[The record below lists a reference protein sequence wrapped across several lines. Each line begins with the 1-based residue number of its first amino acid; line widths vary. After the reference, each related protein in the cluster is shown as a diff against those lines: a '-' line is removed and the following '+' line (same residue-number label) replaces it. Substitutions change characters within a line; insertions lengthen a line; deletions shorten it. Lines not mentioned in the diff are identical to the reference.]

1 MDKGKLLVISGP
13 SGVGKGT
20 ICKRI
25 TEDLDVDVSVSMT
38 TRSPREGEIEGVSY
52 YFVTHDEFQAEI
64 ERDGLLEYACRYGNY
79 YGTPRAGIMQTLEEG
94 RDVILE
100 IEMEGALKAKK
111 VIPEAVLIFILPPS
125 LAELRRRLE
134 GRGTETFEAIEMR
147 LSDTVGEIEYIT
159 GYDYAVVND
168 NIDQAVADIEKIIAA
183 EHMNIK
189 GKAQQ
194 IIDRYKEELQS

>member
-79 YGTPRAGIMQTLEEG
+79 YGTPRARIMQTLEEG

-134 GRGTETFEAIEMR
+134 GRGTESREAIEMR

>member
-1 MDKGKLLVISGP
+1 MNKGKLLVISGP

-25 TEDLDVDVSVSMT
+25 AEDLDVDVSVSMT
-38 TRSPREGEIEGVSY
+38 TRKPRDGEEEGVSY

-64 ERDGLLEYACRYGNY
+64 ARDGLLEYAQRYENY
-79 YGTPRAGIMQTLEEG
+79 YGTPKARIIENLESG

-111 VIPEAVLIFILPPS
+111 AVPGAVLIFILPPS

-134 GRGTETFEAIEMR
+134 GRGTETKEVIEMR

-168 NIDQAVADIEKIIAA
+168 NIEQAVADVEKIIAA
-183 EHMNIK
+183 EHMSTR
-189 GKAQQ
+189 GCAQQ
-194 IIDRYKEELQS
+194 IIDKYKEELQL

>member
-1 MDKGKLLVISGP
+1 MNKGKLLVISGP

-25 TEDLDVDVSVSMT
+25 AEDLDVDVSVSMT
-38 TRSPREGEIEGVSY
+38 TRKPRDGEEEGVSY

-64 ERDGLLEYACRYGNY
+64 ARDGLLEYAQRYENY
-79 YGTPRAGIMQTLEEG
+79 YGTPKARIIENLESG

-100 IEMEGALKAKK
+100 IEMEGAIKAKK
-111 VIPEAVLIFILPPS
+111 AVPGAVLIFILPPS
-125 LAELRRRLE
+125 LADLRRRLE
-134 GRGTETFEAIEMR
+134 GRGTETKEAIEMR

-168 NIDQAVADIEKIIAA
+168 NIEQAVADVEKIIAA
-183 EHMNIK
+183 EHMSTR
-189 GKAQQ
+189 GCAQQ
-194 IIDRYKEELQS
+194 IIDKYKEELQL

>member
-1 MDKGKLLVISGP
+1 MNKGKLLVISGP

-25 TEDLDVDVSVSMT
+25 AEDLDVDVSVSMT
-38 TRSPREGEIEGVSY
+38 TRKPRDGEEEGVSY

-64 ERDGLLEYACRYGNY
+64 ARDGLLEYAQRYENY
-79 YGTPRAGIMQTLEEG
+79 YGTPKARIIENLESG

-100 IEMEGALKAKK
+100 SEMEGALKAKK
-111 VIPEAVLIFILPPS
+111 AVPGAVLIFILPPS

-134 GRGTETFEAIEMR
+134 GRGTETKEAIEMR

-168 NIDQAVADIEKIIAA
+168 NIEQAVADVEKIIAA
-183 EHMNIK
+183 EHMSTR
-189 GKAQQ
+189 GCAQQ
-194 IIDRYKEELQS
+194 IIDKYKEELQL

>member
-1 MDKGKLLVISGP
+1 MNKGKLLVISGP

-25 TEDLDVDVSVSMT
+25 AEDLDVDVSVSMT
-38 TRSPREGEIEGVSY
+38 TRKPRDGEEEGVSY

-64 ERDGLLEYACRYGNY
+64 ARDGLLEYAQRYENY
-79 YGTPRAGIMQTLEEG
+79 YGTPKARIIENLESG

-111 VIPEAVLIFILPPS
+111 AVPGAVLIFILPPS

-134 GRGTETFEAIEMR
+134 GRGTETKEAIEMR
-147 LSDTVGEIEYIT
+147 LSDTVGEIEYIK

-168 NIDQAVADIEKIIAA
+168 NIEQAVADVEKIIAA
-183 EHMNIK
+183 EHMSTS
-189 GKAQQ
+189 GCAQQ
-194 IIDRYKEELQS
+194 IIDKYKEELQL

>member
-1 MDKGKLLVISGP
+1 MNKGKLLVISGP

-25 TEDLDVDVSVSMT
+25 AEDLDVDISVSMT
-38 TRSPREGEIEGVSY
+38 TRKPRDGEEEGVSY

-64 ERDGLLEYACRYGNY
+64 ARDGLLEYAQRYENY
-79 YGTPRAGIMQTLEEG
+79 YGTPKARIIENLESG

-111 VIPEAVLIFILPPS
+111 AVPGAVLIFILPPS

-134 GRGTETFEAIEMR
+134 GRGTETKEAIEMR

-168 NIDQAVADIEKIIAA
+168 NIEQAVADVEKIIAA
-183 EHMNIK
+183 EHMSTR
-189 GKAQQ
+189 GCAQQ
-194 IIDRYKEELQS
+194 IIDKYKEELQL

>member
-1 MDKGKLLVISGP
+1 MNKGKLLVISGP

-25 TEDLDVDVSVSMT
+25 AEDLDVDVSVSMT
-38 TRSPREGEIEGVSY
+38 TRKPRDGEEEGVSY

-64 ERDGLLEYACRYGNY
+64 ARDGLLEYAQRYENY
-79 YGTPRAGIMQTLEEG
+79 YGTPKARIVENLESG

-111 VIPEAVLIFILPPS
+111 AVPGAVLIFILPPS

-134 GRGTETFEAIEMR
+134 GRGTETKEAIEMR

-168 NIDQAVADIEKIIAA
+168 NIEQAVADVEKIIAA
-183 EHMNIK
+183 EHMSTR
-189 GKAQQ
+189 GCAQQ
-194 IIDRYKEELQS
+194 IIDKYKEELQL

>member
-1 MDKGKLLVISGP
+1 MNKGKLLVISGP

-25 TEDLDVDVSVSMT
+25 AEDLDVDVSVSMT
-38 TRSPREGEIEGVSY
+38 TRKPRDGEEEGVSY

-64 ERDGLLEYACRYGNY
+64 ARDGLLEYAQRYENY
-79 YGTPRAGIMQTLEEG
+79 YGTPKARIIENLESG

-111 VIPEAVLIFILPPS
+111 AVPGAVLIFILPPS

-134 GRGTETFEAIEMR
+134 GRGTETKEAIEMR

-168 NIDQAVADIEKIIAA
+168 NIEQAVADVEKIIAA
-183 EHMNIK
+183 EHMSPR
-189 GKAQQ
+189 GCAQQ
-194 IIDRYKEELQS
+194 IIDKYKEELQL

>member
-1 MDKGKLLVISGP
+1 MNKGKLLVISGP

-25 TEDLDVDVSVSMT
+25 AEDLDVDVSVSMT
-38 TRSPREGEIEGVSY
+38 TRKPRDGEEEGFSY

-64 ERDGLLEYACRYGNY
+64 ARDGLLEYAQRYENY
-79 YGTPRAGIMQTLEEG
+79 YGTPKARIIENLESG

-111 VIPEAVLIFILPPS
+111 AVPGAVLIFILPPS

-134 GRGTETFEAIEMR
+134 GRGTETKEAIEMR

-168 NIDQAVADIEKIIAA
+168 NIEQAVADVEKIIAA
-183 EHMNIK
+183 EHMSTR
-189 GKAQQ
+189 GCAQQ
-194 IIDRYKEELQS
+194 IIDKYKEELQL

>member
-1 MDKGKLLVISGP
+1 MNKGKLLVISGP

-25 TEDLDVDVSVSMT
+25 AKDLDVDISVSMT
-38 TRSPREGEIEGVSY
+38 TRKPRDGEEEGVSY
-52 YFVTHDEFQAEI
+52 YFVTHEEFQAEI
-64 ERDGLLEYACRYGNY
+64 ARDGLLEYAQRYENY
-79 YGTPRAGIMQTLEEG
+79 YGTPKARIIENLEAG

-100 IEMEGALKAKK
+100 IEMEGALKAKEA
-111 VIPEAVLIFILPPS
+111 VPGAVLIFILPPS

-134 GRGTETFEAIEMR
+134 GRGTETREAIEMR

-168 NIDQAVADIEKIIAA
+168 SIDQAVADVEKIIAA
-183 EHMNIK
+183 EHMSTR
-189 GKAQQ
+189 GCAQQ
-194 IIDRYKEELQS
+194 IIDKYKEELQL

>member
-1 MDKGKLLVISGP
+1 MNKGKLLVISGP

-25 TEDLDVDVSVSMT
+25 AEDLDVDVSVSMT
-38 TRSPREGEIEGVSY
+38 TRKPRDGEEEGVSY

-64 ERDGLLEYACRYGNY
+64 ARDGLLEYAQRYENY
-79 YGTPRAGIMQTLEEG
+79 YGTPKARIIEDLESG

-111 VIPEAVLIFILPPS
+111 AVPGAVLIFILPPS

-134 GRGTETFEAIEMR
+134 GRGTETKEAIEMR

-168 NIDQAVADIEKIIAA
+168 NIEQAVADVEKIIAA
-183 EHMNIK
+183 EHMSTR
-189 GKAQQ
+189 GCAQQ
-194 IIDRYKEELQS
+194 IIDKYKEELQL

>member
-1 MDKGKLLVISGP
+1 MNKGKLLVISGP

-25 TEDLDVDVSVSMT
+25 AEDLDVDVSVSMT
-38 TRSPREGEIEGVSY
+38 TRKPRDGEEEGVSY

-64 ERDGLLEYACRYGNY
+64 ARDGLLEYAQRYENY
-79 YGTPRAGIMQTLEEG
+79 YGTPKARIIENLESG

-111 VIPEAVLIFILPPS
+111 AVPGAVLIFILPPS
-125 LAELRRRLE
+125 LAELRIRLE
-134 GRGTETFEAIEMR
+134 GRGTETKEAIEMR

-168 NIDQAVADIEKIIAA
+168 NIEQAVADVEKIIAA
-183 EHMNIK
+183 EHMSTR
-189 GKAQQ
+189 GCAQQ
-194 IIDRYKEELQS
+194 IIDKYKEELQL

>member
-1 MDKGKLLVISGP
+1 MNKGKLLVISGP

-25 TEDLDVDVSVSMT
+25 AEDLDVDVSVSMT
-38 TRSPREGEIEGVSY
+38 TRKPRDGEEEGVSY

-64 ERDGLLEYACRYGNY
+64 ARDGLLEYAQRYENY
-79 YGTPRAGIMQTLEEG
+79 YGTPKARIIENLESG

-111 VIPEAVLIFILPPS
+111 AVPGAVLIFILPPS

-134 GRGTETFEAIEMR
+134 GRGTETKEAIEMR

-168 NIDQAVADIEKIIAA
+168 NIEQAVADVEKIIAA
-183 EHMNIK
+183 EHMSTR
-189 GKAQQ
+189 GCAQQ
-194 IIDRYKEELQS
+194 IIDKYKEELQL

>member
-1 MDKGKLLVISGP
+1 MNKGKLLVISGP

-25 TEDLDVDVSVSMT
+25 AEDLDVDVSVSMT
-38 TRSPREGEIEGVSY
+38 TRKPRDGEEEGVSY

-64 ERDGLLEYACRYGNY
+64 ARDGLLEYAQRYENY
-79 YGTPRAGIMQTLEEG
+79 YGTPKARIIENLESG

-111 VIPEAVLIFILPPS
+111 AVPGAVLIFILPPS

-134 GRGTETFEAIEMR
+134 GRGTETKEAIEMR

-168 NIDQAVADIEKIIAA
+168 TIEQAVADVEKIIAA
-183 EHMNIK
+183 EHMSTR
-189 GKAQQ
+189 GCAQQ
-194 IIDRYKEELQS
+194 IIDKYKEELQL

>member
-1 MDKGKLLVISGP
+1 MNKGKLLVISGP

-25 TEDLDVDVSVSMT
+25 AEDLDVDVSVSMT
-38 TRSPREGEIEGVSY
+38 TRKPRDGGEEGVSY

-64 ERDGLLEYACRYGNY
+64 ARDGLLEYAQRYENY
-79 YGTPRAGIMQTLEEG
+79 YGTPKARIIENLESG

-111 VIPEAVLIFILPPS
+111 AVPGAVLIFILPPS

-134 GRGTETFEAIEMR
+134 GRGTETKEAIEMR

-168 NIDQAVADIEKIIAA
+168 NIEQAVADVEKIIAA
-183 EHMNIK
+183 EHMSTR
-189 GKAQQ
+189 GCAQQ
-194 IIDRYKEELQS
+194 IIDKYKEELQL

>member
-52 YFVTHDEFQAEI
+52 YFVTHDEFQEEI

-79 YGTPRAGIMQTLEEG
+79 YGTPRARIMQTLEEG

-134 GRGTETFEAIEMR
+134 GRGTESREAIEMR

>member
-1 MDKGKLLVISGP
+1 MNKGKLLVISGP

-25 TEDLDVDVSVSMT
+25 AEDLDVDVSVSMT
-38 TRSPREGEIEGVSY
+38 TRKPRDGEEEGVSY

-64 ERDGLLEYACRYGNY
+64 ARDGLLEYAQRYENY
-79 YGTPRAGIMQTLEEG
+79 YGTPKARIIENLESG

-111 VIPEAVLIFILPPS
+111 AVPGAVLIFILPPS

-134 GRGTETFEAIEMR
+134 GRGTETKEAIEMR
-147 LSDTVGEIEYIT
+147 LSDTVGEI
-159 GYDYAVVND
+159 
-168 NIDQAVADIEKIIAA
+168 
-183 EHMNIK
+183 
-189 GKAQQ
+189 
-194 IIDRYKEELQS
+194 

>member
-1 MDKGKLLVISGP
+1 MNKGKHLVISGP

-25 TEDLDVDVSVSMT
+25 AEDLDVDVSVSMT
-38 TRSPREGEIEGVSY
+38 TRKPRDGEEEGVSY

-64 ERDGLLEYACRYGNY
+64 ARDGLLEYAQRYENY
-79 YGTPRAGIMQTLEEG
+79 YGTPKARIIENLESG

-111 VIPEAVLIFILPPS
+111 AVPGAVLIFILPPS

-134 GRGTETFEAIEMR
+134 GRGTETKEAIEMR

-168 NIDQAVADIEKIIAA
+168 NIEQAVADVEKIIAA
-183 EHMNIK
+183 EHMSTR
-189 GKAQQ
+189 GCAQQ
-194 IIDRYKEELQS
+194 IIDKYKEELQL